1 MSGGVL
7 PQPPELEAPGRIW
20 PASDPA
26 QDGGSLHIPT
36 LCTLLLDFPWG
47 SPPPLPHAHTRPE
60 PTHVTP
66 EVAGDPGLANWNT
79 PAPLAIMIGHRMGIS
94 FSDDGTRANQSLPE
108 ICA

>member
-26 QDGGSLHIPT
+26 QDGGSLHVPT

-47 SPPPLPHAHTRPE
+47 SPPPRCHMHTHALSPPMLLQKWQVTLAW
-60 PTHVTP
+60 PT
-66 EVAGDPGLANWNT
+66 
-79 PAPLAIMIGHRMGIS
+79 
-94 FSDDGTRANQSLPE
+94 GTLQPPWP
-108 ICA
+108 